1 MASLRRRLHLR
12 LALTSL
18 VFQEPFVTLRTK
30 VLLAVAGTI
39 AAAAGLAGWLV
50 SSSTQRAFER
60 MDQQRTEAL
69 LVQFRN
75 QLAARSAD
83 VAQRIDRAANSEVTR
98 RILADLGSAQANV
111 SLDAET
117 AQKLAAAH
125 ALDFLELVD
134 NDGSIISS
142 AQWPARSGYKNN
154 WVRRLVDWQR
164 EEAFLQQ
171 VEQPDGFA
179 LGLIAVRTLQAGE
192 RQLWII
198 GGAKLSKEF
207 LSALAVP
214 AGMRV
219 LLYLNLAPSL
229 PKEAPISAFG
239 PLASALPLEKLVEEV
254 RRQNKET
261 SRTIAWS
268 DSWSGSNASAERV
281 HALPLRGRERNL
293 PAVLLIG
300 NSQRALQYLV
310 VNALDTMPNGGT
322 LTLRTLRTEVGVQIE
337 VSDTGGGLSQE
348 ERERLFTP
356 GFATQQPDT
365 DLGLAVVQSVVS
377 DLDGRISVESAP
389 GKGSTFRIELP
400 KAGSGS

>member
-1 MASLRRRLHLR
+1 M
-12 LALTSL
+12 
-18 VFQEPFVTLRTK
+18 TLRTK

-117 AQKLAAAH
+117 AQKLAATQ

-192 RQLWII
+192 R
-198 GGAKLSKEF
+198 
-207 LSALAVP
+207 
-214 AGMRV
+214 
-219 LLYLNLAPSL
+219 
-229 PKEAPISAFG
+229 
-239 PLASALPLEKLVEEV
+239 
-254 RRQNKET
+254 
-261 SRTIAWS
+261 
-268 DSWSGSNASAERV
+268 
-281 HALPLRGRERNL
+281 H
-293 PAVLLIG
+293 
-300 NSQRALQYLV
+300 
-310 VNALDTMPNGGT
+310 
-322 LTLRTLRTEVGVQIE
+322 
-337 VSDTGGGLSQE
+337 
-348 ERERLFTP
+348 
-356 GFATQQPDT
+356 T
-365 DLGLAVVQSVVS
+365 DLGLVVVQSVVS

>member
-1 MASLRRRLHLR
+1 M
-12 LALTSL
+12 
-18 VFQEPFVTLRTK
+18 TLRTK

-98 RILADLGSAQANV
+98 RILVDLGSAQANV

-117 AQKLAAAH
+117 AQKLAAAQ

-154 WVRRLVDWQR
+154 WVRQPVDWQR

-207 LSALAVP
+207 LLALAVP

-268 DSWSGSNASAERV
+268 DSWSGSNANAERV
-281 HALPLRGRERNL
+281 HALPLLGRERNL
-293 PAVLLIG
+293 LAVLLIG

-365 DLGLAVVQSVVS
+365 DLGLVVVQSVVS